1 MRRLALWLSSL
12 LVLSS
17 SFVAT
22 GSPAFAMRVGPA
34 GSGPAARVGPAGGG
48 PAANSSPP
56 VHHAAGLSAWQIA
69 VIVIAGLVVVGAL
82 IVGRVLVRASRRTA
96 SSPASG

>member
-17 SFVAT
+17 TFVAT

-34 GSGPAARVGPAGGG
+34 GGG
-48 PAANSSPP
+48 PAANFSPA
-56 VHHAAGLSAWQIA
+56 VHHAVGLRAWQVA
-69 VIVIAGLVVVGAL
+69 VIVIAGLVVVGAV
-82 IVGRVLVRASRRTA
+82 IVGRVFVRASRRAA